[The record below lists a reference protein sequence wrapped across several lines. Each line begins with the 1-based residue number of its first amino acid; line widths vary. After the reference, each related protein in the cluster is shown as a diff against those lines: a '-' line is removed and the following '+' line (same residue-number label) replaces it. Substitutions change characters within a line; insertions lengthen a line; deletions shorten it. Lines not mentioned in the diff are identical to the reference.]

1 MYLHLGNGV
10 LVDEKDVIGIFDL
23 EITSQSYR
31 TRQYLNR
38 AEKNGHVTYVDIE
51 ELPKSFVVCASK
63 GQRQTVYLS
72 PLASQTLQRRSARRW
87 WEENELL
94 AISY

>member
-1 MYLHLGNGV
+1 M
-10 LVDEKDVIGIFDL
+10 
-23 EITSQSYR
+23 
-31 TRQYLNR
+31 
-38 AEKNGHVTYVDIE
+38 TYVDIE
-51 ELPKSFVVCASK
+51 ELPKSFVVCVSK